1 MPARAG
7 SKQVQMNRAESI
19 IDLKEEEFDILIIG
33 GGATGLGAAVDAA
46 SRGYKVGLLEGDDLR
61 REPHQKVPNAHGVY
75 AICRTAT
82 SA

>member
-1 MPARAG
+1 
-7 SKQVQMNRAESI
+7 MNRAESI

-46 SRGYKVGLLEGDDLR
+46 SRGYKVGLLEGTILR
-61 REPHQKVPNAHGVY
+61 REPHQKVPNWPTAAC
-75 AICRTAT
+75 AIYKTAT